1 MEDKMKK
8 ILAVFAVFV
17 VCFCIVS
24 IAYAQDVGTPKDAQA
39 LVKKAVAY
47 YKEAGKDKAIAEIG
61 NLKGTLT
68 NKDLYVFVYDLNG
81 NLVMH
86 PHTKSLIGKNSLA
99 YKDPDGKLFNKE
111 IVDKANASGSG
122 WVDFKYFHVQT
133 KKVVPK
139 TAYLEK
145 VDNLIF
151 VSSAVK

>member
-8 ILAVFAVFV
+8 LFAIFV
-17 VCFCIVS
+17 VCLFVAS
-24 IAYAQDVGTPKDAQA
+24 VAYAQDAGTAKDAQA
-39 LVKKAVAY
+39 LVKKAVSY
-47 YKEAGKDKAIAEIG
+47 YKEVGKDKAIAEIG

-86 PHTKSLIGKNSLA
+86 PHTKALIGKNSLA

-111 IVDKANASGSG
+111 IIDKAKASGSG

-145 VDNLIF
+145 VDNLVF